1 MSGGSGGTWWKWGLP
16 TGLATVAVAVAMEHA
31 GPHLPVLLN
40 ALLAFGGLL
49 TIAGSCE
56 VMIAA
61 AVGLA
66 GKLRWNEYVA
76 GVIAGLASNLP
87 EVAMLA
93 FVVAAD
99 VRIAFVVTL
108 LTLHINALVFSIFC
122 VLMPRDERGHASL
135 PRAISQLG
143 TDMLACAAG
152 LMIALGFLMIAMSSF
167 DAGEHAGEGLGLWDL
182 VVIGV
187 ALLVVMVVYLRGL
200 IARFAGT
207 SAEAGAAQAEGATAQ
222 PSASWGMIAAYG
234 ALGGV
239 GALVGGHAVGDFAD
253 NLVAALRGAGYSEM
267 IGAIV
272 VAFLAGMPAYILV
285 TSAHLKGK
293 TQLALSNVFGGIV
306 QVPFVILP
314 AVLLLSALLSLFG
327 VVPLLPQGGILAIDL
342 ETVSVIL
349 FGFPTLLILWKSIGD
364 DGAVNQLETTIMI
377 ALFALMLYF
386 LAMHG

>member
-1 MSGGSGGTWWKWGLP
+1 MSGGGGGTWWKWGLP
-16 TGLATVAVAVAMEHA
+16 AGIGIVLAAMAMEHS
-31 GPHLPVLLN
+31 GSHLPVLRN

-56 VMIAA
+56 VMIRA

-87 EVAMLA
+87 EIAMLA

-135 PRAISQLG
+135 PKAIGLLG
-143 TDMLACAAG
+143 TDMLACATG

-167 DAGEHAGEGLGLWDL
+167 DAGEHAGQGLGLWDL
-182 VVIGV
+182 VVIAV
-187 ALLVVMVVYLRGL
+187 ALLVVMGVYLRGL
-200 IARFAGT
+200 IRRFAGT
-207 SAEAGAAQAEGATAQ
+207 SVEAGAEQAEGDAAQ
-222 PSASWGMIAAYG
+222 PSASWGMIGFYG
-234 ALGGV
+234 ALGSI

-253 NLVAALRGAGYSEM
+253 NLVVYLRGAGYSEM

-314 AVLLLSALLSLFG
+314 AVLLLAALLSVFG
-327 VVPLLPQGGILAIDL
+327 VVPLLPEGGILPIDL

-364 DGAVNQLETTIMI
+364 DGAVNKLETTIMLV
-377 ALFALMLYF
+377 LFALMLYF

>member
-1 MSGGSGGTWWKWGLP
+1 MAGGSGGTWWKWGLP
-16 TGLATVAVAVAMEHA
+16 VGIGIVAAAMAMEHF
-31 GPHLPVLLN
+31 GPHWPLPVN
-40 ALLAFGGLL
+40 AMLALGGLL

-56 VMIAA
+56 VMILA

-87 EVAMLA
+87 EIAMLA

-135 PRAISQLG
+135 PKAISVLG

-152 LMIALGFLMIAMSSF
+152 LMIAMGFLMIAMSSF
-167 DAGEHAGEGLGLWDL
+167 DAGGHAGEGLGLWDL
-182 VVIGV
+182 VMIAA
-187 ALLVVMVVYLRGL
+187 ALLAVMVVYLRGL
-200 IARFAGT
+200 VRRFSGT
-207 SAEAGAAQAEGATAQ
+207 STEAGAEQAEGGTTRT
-222 PSASWGMIAAYG
+222 SASWGMIAFYG
-234 ALGGV
+234 ALGSI
-239 GALVGGHAVGDFAD
+239 GALIGGHAVGDFAD
-253 NLVAALRGAGYSEM
+253 NLVGFLRGEGYSEM

-314 AVLLLSALLSLFG
+314 AVLLFAALLSTLG
-327 VVPLLPQGGILAIDL
+327 VVPLLPEGGILAIDL

-349 FGFPTLLILWKSIGD
+349 FGFPALLILWKSITD
-364 DGAVNQLETTIMI
+364 DGAVNKLETTIMLV
-377 ALFALMLYF
+377 LFALMLYF

>member
-1 MSGGSGGTWWKWGLP
+1 MAGGSGGTWWKWGLP
-16 TGLATVAVAVAMEHA
+16 AGIGIVAAAMAMEHF
-31 GPHLPVLLN
+31 GPHWPLLVN
-40 ALLAFGGLL
+40 AMLALGGLL

-56 VMIAA
+56 VMILA

-135 PRAISQLG
+135 PKAISLLG
-143 TDMLACAAG
+143 ADMLACAAG

-167 DAGEHAGEGLGLWDL
+167 DGGGHAGEGLGLWDL
-182 VVIGV
+182 VMIAA
-187 ALLVVMVVYLRGL
+187 ALLAVMAVYLRSL
-200 IARFAGT
+200 VRRFSGT
-207 SAEAGAAQAEGATAQ
+207 SSEAGAEQAEGGTTRA
-222 PSASWGMIAAYG
+222 SASWGMIALYG
-234 ALGGV
+234 GLGSV
-239 GALVGGHAVGDFAD
+239 GALIGGHAVGDFAD
-253 NLVAALRGAGYSEM
+253 NLVGFLRGEGYSEM

-293 TQLALSNVFGGIV
+293 TQLALSNVFGAIV

-314 AVLLLSALLSLFG
+314 AVLLFAALLSGIG
-327 VVPLLPQGGILAIDL
+327 VVPLLPEGGILAIDL

-349 FGFPTLLILWKSIGD
+349 FGFPALLILWKSITD
-364 DGAVNQLETTIMI
+364 DGAVNKLETTIMM
-377 ALFALMLYF
+377 ALFGLMLYF
-386 LAMHG
+386 LAVHG